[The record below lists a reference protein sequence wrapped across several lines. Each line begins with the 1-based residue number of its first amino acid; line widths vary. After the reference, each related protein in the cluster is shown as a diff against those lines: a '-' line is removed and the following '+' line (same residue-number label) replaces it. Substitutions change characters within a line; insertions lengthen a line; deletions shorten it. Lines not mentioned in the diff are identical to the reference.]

1 MGFQPYLFA
10 NLISKT
16 FLGVPFGFDKSYL
29 ILILFFGI
37 ILFNILNKIIPKN
50 KIKIKYDLSK
60 PNGTPRKVLDIKLAN
75 KYGWKPKTK
84 LNEAIIKTYK
94 NFLEN
99 NKIV

>member
-1 MGFQPYLFA
+1 M
-10 NLISKT
+10 
-16 FLGVPFGFDKSYL
+16 
-29 ILILFFGI
+29 I
-37 ILFNILNKIIPKN
+37 INQVITKN

-84 LNEAIIKTYK
+84 LDEAITKTYL

>member
-1 MGFQPYLFA
+1 MP
-10 NLISKT
+10 
-16 FLGVPFGFDKSYL
+16 KS
-29 ILILFFGI
+29 
-37 ILFNILNKIIPKN
+37 

-84 LNEAIIKTYK
+84 LDEAIIKTYI